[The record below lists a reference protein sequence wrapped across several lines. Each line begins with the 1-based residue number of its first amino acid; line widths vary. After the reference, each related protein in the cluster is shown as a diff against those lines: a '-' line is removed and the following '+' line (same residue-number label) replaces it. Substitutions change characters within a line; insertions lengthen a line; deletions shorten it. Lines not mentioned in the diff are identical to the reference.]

1 MIPNAI
7 TITRLCALPVFVY
20 LYGRDAPGA
29 SWDTAILVLVLGL
42 SDLLDGW
49 LARRYHWQS
58 DVGRVLDPVADRVF
72 FLFLVGA
79 LLLFGTLPW
88 WAVVPL
94 IVRDG
99 LMLAGAAVMLF
110 RSHQGPSVMRGGKA
124 ANVILVCGIELFIID
139 ARTAGWIVYAVG
151 ALLYLVSGF
160 RYIWREYRRWR
171 QTRLPV
177 GPIARGREPSGPVPG
192 S

>member
-7 TITRLCALPVFVY
+7 TIARLCALPVFVWM
-20 LYGRDAPGA
+20 YGRDAPGA

-58 DVGRVLDPVADRVF
+58 DLGRVLDPVADRVF

-110 RSHQGPSVMRGGKA
+110 HAHESPRVMRGGKA
-124 ANVILVCGIELFIID
+124 ANVILAAGIEFFIID
-139 ARTAGWIVYAVG
+139 ARTLGWIVYGVG

-160 RYIWREYRRWR
+160 RYIWREYRRSR
-171 QTRLPV
+171 TARLPQRPV
-177 GPIARGREPSGPVPG
+177 APTRGPSGPVTG
-192 S
+192 R